1 MTTTRVHTE
10 APGRTWAAVASLGA
24 GAVHATAVGAHGE
37 HRAAAIVFGL
47 VALAQ
52 VGWGAAALAGRAPR
66 WLAWAGLA
74 VNGGAIAGWLLAK
87 TVGITFVAGLD
98 APEAPEFADT
108 AAAFLAL
115 VAVGGTVAWL
125 TGADEAA
132 PRWVRPAH
140 APLTGAAALLVLTA
154 MVATG
159 GHSHAGGHD
168 GGQAHGEEHAHG
180 EGESAAAHEH
190 ADGAHDDHDAAA
202 GDHDHDDD
210 HDDHDGAGGASGGHD
225 HRAGSGGRHGHDGGS
240 GGDHDHSDDAGPADP
255 GDPGGH
261 GDHGPHAPGHDPDPH
276 MPGDPGHD
284 EPPPGG
290 RPYDATLPVDLGGFP
305 GVTAEQQASAE
316 ALVTATL
323 TELPRFADPADAV
336 DAGYRS
342 IGDGFTGYEHYVN
355 WPLLSDGRILDAR
368 YPESLVYRVNPGGS
382 RTLTAAMYM
391 LEPGSTL
398 ATVPDVGGPMVQWHI
413 HNDLCF
419 EGAENAWTVRPGLYP
434 PGQPCP
440 GGSFRTLE
448 VPMVH
453 VWIVPHPCG
462 PFAALEG
469 ASGGQ
474 VGPGEEVLCDQ
485 VHGSAH

>member
-1 MTTTRVHTE
+1 MRTTRVHTE

-47 VALAQ
+47 LALAQ

-66 WLAWAGLA
+66 WLPWAGLA
-74 VNGGAIAGWLLAK
+74 VNGGAIAGWVLAK

-98 APEAPEFADT
+98 APEAPQFADT

-168 GGQAHGEEHAHG
+168 GGHAHGEEHAHG
-180 EGESAAAHEH
+180 EGGEGESAAAHDH
-190 ADGAHDDHDAAA
+190 DDSDHDDHDGTGGDHGHDDGDHDDHDAT
-202 GDHDHDDD
+202 GGSSGGHDHDDD
-210 HDDHDGAGGASGGHD
+210 HDDVHGPDDSPGGHD
-225 HRAGSGGRHGHDGGS
+225 HGDDPGPGGHD
-240 GGDHDHSDDAGPADP
+240 DHGPHDPGPHDP
-255 GDPGGH
+255 GDPGH
-261 GDHGPHAPGHDPDPH
+261 HD
-276 MPGDPGHD
+276 
-284 EPPPGG
+284 PPPGG

-305 GVTAEQQASAE
+305 GVTSEQQASAE
-316 ALVTATL
+316 ALVTDTL
-323 TELPRFADPADAV
+323 IELPRFADPAAAV
-336 DAGYRS
+336 DAGYRT
-342 IGDGFTGYEHYVN
+342 IGDAFTGFEHYVN
-355 WPLLSDGRILDAR
+355 WPLMSDGRILDAR
-368 YPESLVYRVNPGGS
+368 YPESLVYQVNPGGS

-413 HNDLCF
+413 HNDLCY
-419 EGAENAWTVRPGLYP
+419 EGAENAWTVLPSLYP

-453 VWIVPHPCG
+453 VWIVPHQCG

-474 VGPGEEVLCDQ
+474 VGPGEEVLCDH
-485 VHGSAH
+485 VHGAGH